1 MKKPNFKTTYLFYTV
16 FLSLVVIILL
26 LSVYRILA
34 HFEKSQAKYLVGDY
48 VEILQEA
55 VDTKD
60 ADALTAL
67 PTDTAASRFS
77 SAEVMTERFLT
88 ACTGKQLSYELSPL
102 SFDVNN
108 PLYNILC
115 EDKTVAQLQLSLV
128 SEQVKLGFLSIP
140 EWELASFSPY
150 VEALGTAYTLSVPAD
165 FTVKANGVL
174 LTAEDVVSEESGICA
189 YFAEGFADEPLFE
202 VTDALGNQAETGA
215 ATLLSSADSDTKIY
229 SVPVDYERFDVLLP
243 ADFTVTFLN
252 DAVNVIV
259 QDTDTTNYTYTIY
272 SAIPVDLAFLSQV
285 LAVSDS
291 IGNPLTFREADGRL
305 LPVYS
310 EYKITAADCYRVYA
324 DDVLLNP
331 DTAEQTPLTSEQYS
345 DEEFSLA
352 TYKLTLAKDV
362 DFRVLDEQDTPIDF
376 VREGNQIEV
385 PLFDCIVTLPA
396 NFGLRVNGKQLFDV
410 PYTYLSNPGY
420 QYIKQYMDPPFLC
433 EYRIEG
439 LAKAPTLNVTD
450 NIGNTVNYLM
460 TKGGE
465 LTITKLSGFDELPEE
480 LSAQVDPLD
489 IAKKWSLFMTN
500 DLEGSLNGYYN
511 MRNYL
516 VRDSYYDT
524 VAYQWATNI
533 DITFISDHIF
543 RDPAFSKES
552 VSNVVIF
559 ANNCFSCDIYFEKHM
574 TLTRTGKAQD
584 DIFHRQIFF
593 VYIDD
598 TDDNKDNP
606 HWVIA
611 DMQEIQQNTKITEQI
626 NE

>member
-1 MKKPNFKTTYLFYTV
+1 MVEDYLE
-16 FLSLVVIILL
+16 II
-26 LSVYRILA
+26 
-34 HFEKSQAKYLVGDY
+34 
-48 VEILQEA
+48 QEA
-55 VDTKD
+55 VDTDD

-67 PTDTAASRFS
+67 PMNEAASRFS
-77 SAEVMTERFLT
+77 SVEVMTERFLS
-88 ACTGKQLSYELSPL
+88 ACDGKQLSYELSSV

-115 EDKTVAQLQLSLV
+115 EEKTVAQLQLSLV

-140 EWELASFSPY
+140 KWKLASFSPY
-150 VEALGTAYTLSVPAD
+150 VETLGTAYTLSVPAD

-174 LTAEDVVSEESGICA
+174 LTADDVVSEESGICA
-189 YFAEGFADEPLFE
+189 YFAEGFTDEPVFE
-202 VTDALGNQAETGA
+202 VTDTFGNKAKTGS
-215 ATLLSSADSDTKIY
+215 ATLLSSADSDSKIY
-229 SVPVDYERFDVLLP
+229 SVPVDFERFDFTLP
-243 ADFTVTFLN
+243 ADFIVTLLSG
-252 DAVNVIV
+252 AVNAVV

-272 SAIPVDLAFLSQV
+272 TANPVDLAFLSQV
-285 LAVSDS
+285 IAASDS
-291 IGNPLTFREADGRL
+291 VGNPLTFREADGRL

-310 EYKITAADCYRVYA
+310 EYTVTAADCYRVFA

-331 DTAEQTPLTSEQYS
+331 DTAERIALTSEQFS

-362 DFRVLDEQDTPIDF
+362 NFRVLDEQDTPIDF
-376 VREGNQIEV
+376 VREGNKIEV
-385 PLFDCIVTLPA
+385 PLLDCVITLPA
-396 NFGLRVNGKQLFDV
+396 NFGLQINGNPLV
-410 PYTYLSNPGY
+410 GGTYTYKNNPDY
-420 QYIKQYMDPPFLC
+420 QYIAEYMDPPFLC

-450 NIGNTVNYLM
+450 NLGNTVNYLM

-465 LTITKLSGFDELPEE
+465 LTITRLSGLEELPEE

-489 IAKKWSLFMTN
+489 IAKKWSLFMTD
-500 DLEGSLNGYYN
+500 DLDGSLNGYYN
-511 MRNYL
+511 MRDYL
-516 VRDSYYDT
+516 VRGSYYDT

-533 DITFISDHIF
+533 DITFISDHVF

-559 ANNCFSCDIYFEKHM
+559 ADNCFSCDIYFEKHM

-584 DIFHRQIFF
+584 DTFHRQMFF

-598 TDDNKDNP
+598 TDDNKENP

-611 DMQEIQQNTKITEQI
+611 DMQEIQ
-626 NE
+626 